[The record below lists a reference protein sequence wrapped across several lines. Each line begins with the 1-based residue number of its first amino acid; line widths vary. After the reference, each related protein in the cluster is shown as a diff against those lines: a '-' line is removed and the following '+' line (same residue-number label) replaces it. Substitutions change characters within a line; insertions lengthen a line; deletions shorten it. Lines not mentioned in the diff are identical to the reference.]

1 MNVDMCC
8 RCLITPAIDEWS
20 DYCYPC
26 EQAVDRAEM
35 EEEDRLLAI
44 ERDLDD
50 DTCDCQSCRGYP
62 DGFIR

>member
-1 MNVDMCC
+1 MTLLCI
-8 RCLITPAIDEWS
+8 RCNDRPAIDEWS
-20 DYCYPC
+20 CHCYEC
-26 EQAVDRAEM
+26 EQELDRIEM

-62 DGFIR
+62 DGFRG